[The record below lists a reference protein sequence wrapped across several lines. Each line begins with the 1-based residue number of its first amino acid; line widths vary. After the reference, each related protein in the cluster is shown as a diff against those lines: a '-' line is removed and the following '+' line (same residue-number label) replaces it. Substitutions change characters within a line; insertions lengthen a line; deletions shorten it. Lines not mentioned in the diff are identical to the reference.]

1 MQDKLLNPHGILRNC
16 HNENITL
23 DRNMGKY
30 LNLVVAVTARGD
42 HAMLA
47 WRV

>member
-1 MQDKLLNPHGILRNC
+1 MQNKLRNQHRILRNC

-30 LNLVVAVTARGD
+30 PNLVVAVTASGD
-42 HAMLA
+42 QAMLVL
-47 WRV
+47 RV

>member
-1 MQDKLLNPHGILRNC
+1 MQNKLQNQHTILRNC

-30 LNLVVAVTARGD
+30 LNLVVAVTASGD
-42 HAMLA
+42 QAMLA
-47 WRV
+47 LRV